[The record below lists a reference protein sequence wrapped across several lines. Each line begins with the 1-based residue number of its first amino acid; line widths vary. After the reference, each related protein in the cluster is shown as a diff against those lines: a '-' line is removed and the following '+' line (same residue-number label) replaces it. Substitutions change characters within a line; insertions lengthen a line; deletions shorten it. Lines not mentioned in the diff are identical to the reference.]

1 MTHSERSTSLDNIR
15 IEEIIANKTQRV
27 KMLTSNLYYEDR
39 DKLKAFLMQAEMYVR
54 AYSKLA
60 TLKDKIL
67 FVASYLREDV
77 FKWFKLI
84 MKDFLKNKKEER
96 KFATV
101 KIFTNVINFERII
114 KRMYEDIDA
123 ERIVER

>member
-1 MTHSERSTSLDNIR
+1 
-15 IEEIIANKTQRV
+15 
-27 KMLTSNLYYEDR
+27 MLISNLYYENR

-60 TLKDKIL
+60 ILENKIL
-67 FVASYLREDV
+67 FAASYLKEDI

-84 MKDFLKNKKEER
+84 MKDFLKNKKEKR

-101 KIFTNVINFERII
+101 RIFTNIINFERVI